1 MKKILLVISAAIAG
15 FLCCGTATAQNS
27 SFPVIR
33 QNGKIAIV
41 AHRGFW
47 NSEQAGFSENSI
59 ASLKA
64 AQDAGLWGSECD
76 IHLTA
81 DGKVIVNH
89 NPDVDGMKIA
99 EHTFAELSACRLPNG
114 ETRPSF
120 EEYVAQ
126 AKKCK
131 NTMLIVEVKIQ
142 PTKEAEDK
150 LVEKAVQILKD
161 GGMFSPKRVLFISFS
176 DNVCD
181 NIAAKYPKFINQY
194 LTSDK
199 KTDKSPAQYAKR
211 KINGIDYQYKLF
223 KKHPGWVKDAKALG
237 MSVNVWTVNEKEDIQ
252 EMIGLGVDA
261 ITTNEPLLVRELLSD
276 KEFRK

>member
-1 MKKILLVISAAIAG
+1 MKKFFLIISAAITG
-15 FLCCGTATAQNS
+15 ILCSGTAKAQNS
-27 SFPVIR
+27 SFPAIR
-33 QNGKIAIV
+33 QNGKTAIV

-47 NSEQAGFSENSI
+47 NCEQAGFSENSM

-76 IHLTA
+76 IHLTS

-99 EHTFAELSACRLPNG
+99 EHTFAELSACKLPNG

-131 NTMLIVEVKIQ
+131 KTMLIVEVKIQ
-142 PTKEAEDK
+142 PTKEAEDE
-150 LVEKAVQILKD
+150 LVDKTVQILKD
-161 GGMFSPKRVLFISFS
+161 YGMFSPKRVLFISFS

-181 NIAAKYPKFINQY
+181 KIAAEYPKFINQY

-199 KTDKSPAQYAKR
+199 KTDKNPAQYAAR

-223 KKHPGWVKDAKALG
+223 NKHPEWVKDAKALG
-237 MSVNVWTVNEKEDIQ
+237 MSVNAWTVNDEENIKK
-252 EMIGLGVDA
+252 MIDLGVDA
-261 ITTNEPLLVRELLSD
+261 ITTNEPLLVRKLLSD

>member
-1 MKKILLVISAAIAG
+1 MKKIILIISAAIAG
-15 FLCCGTATAQNS
+15 LFCSDAVSAQNS
-27 SFPVIR
+27 GFPVIR
-33 QNGKIAIV
+33 QKGKTAIV

-47 NSEQAGFSENSI
+47 NSEQGGFSENSI

-81 DGKVIVNH
+81 DGRVIVNH

-131 NTMLIVEVKIQ
+131 KTMLIVEIKIQ
-142 PTKEAEDK
+142 PDKETEDK
-150 LVEKAVQILKD
+150 LVDNTVKILKD
-161 GGMFSPKRVLFISFS
+161 FGMFSPKRVLFISFS

-181 NIAAKYPKFINQY
+181 KIAAEYPELPSPFLRKSNRVENNQ
-194 LTSDK
+194 
-199 KTDKSPAQYAKR
+199 
-211 KINGIDYQYKLF
+211 
-223 KKHPGWVKDAKALG
+223 
-237 MSVNVWTVNEKEDIQ
+237 
-252 EMIGLGVDA
+252 
-261 ITTNEPLLVRELLSD
+261 LV
-276 KEFRK
+276 